1 MNLFTLGFSN
11 FPLLCASP
19 SHLTSSLPVSL
30 CNRKRLYGTCL
41 PFQLFN
47 SYEEI
52 TSEVINKILV
62 NQQVYIS
69 PEELDKLKG
78 IAGVKFDLP
87 LNDET
92 TRAFIALV
100 GRQRSQKSGVYVFTR
115 LESGSKYV
123 GSSNNLAYRLFNY
136 FRHKEN
142 PRSNSGLMLPLL
154 REQGIGAFSL

>member
-1 MNLFTLGFSN
+1 
-11 FPLLCASP
+11 
-19 SHLTSSLPVSL
+19 
-30 CNRKRLYGTCL
+30 L

-69 PEELDKLKG
+69 PEELYKLKG

-142 PRSNSGLMLPLL
+142 PRSNSVLMLPLL
-154 REQGIGAFSL
+154 REKGYRGF